1 MTTPARNTV
10 AIDPMKLLLTDSAYL
25 KWVEGHNP
33 HTPSGKEI
41 EQFVGRLSV
50 EDKTASAKRATEIEA
65 LARVVIE
72 AAK

>member
-41 EQFVGRLSV
+41 EQFVGRLSW
-50 EDKTASAKRATEIEA
+50 KTKRRRPRERQRSRLLRAS
-65 LARVVIE
+65 
-72 AAK
+72 